1 MNETIT
7 VNNDAVLVAAL
18 VKRLDEAWAIVDK
31 QKLELADLK
40 SQVKILKEVLKE
52 ANDYSY

>member
-7 VNNDAVLVAAL
+7 VNNDAVLTAAL

>member
-1 MNETIT
+1 MNETII
-7 VNNDAVLVAAL
+7 VNNDAALIAAL

-40 SQVKILKEVLKE
+40 AQVKILKEVLKE

>member
-1 MNETIT
+1 MNETII
-7 VNNDAVLVAAL
+7 VNNDAAL

-40 SQVKILKEVLKE
+40 AQVKILKEVLKE